1 MKKKLTVLFLVGFF
15 IGSYAQEFDKLKS
28 DLKREVIDTVKISL
42 TLKLAEHYLEAYNDS
57 SKLYID
63 QALKLASKSASPLFQ
78 AKASYLLAKFYEN
91 NNSYNKSIENYFEA
105 LVIYKKLDKGKKV
118 AKIYN
123 LIGDCYSQIYAENTA
138 IKYYLKSL
146 KLNDKLKNHEGIAH
160 DFLDIGK
167 LYYAQEN
174 YDSASKYFQ
183 NALKIYKLTDDKNG
197 IAVCYTNIGNAIS
210 DAGYYEA
217 GLNYYAKS
225 IELKEKIGDPYGVA
239 INLNNIGDSYVELE
253 QYSKAL
259 MYFNQSLDIANKT
272 NEKNLISVVLLNIS
286 RVQNKLKNYEKSI
299 LYAKKSMQIAHES
312 GYLDYEISNLE
323 NLIDAY
329 EGKGDIKEAHK
340 YHKIYKKIEDSL
352 QQIDKSKKVQL
363 FNALNELEEK
373 EYTID
378 NLSKKNRKVQKEYK
392 KVRRTTVFLIV
403 ATIVF
408 ALLIILLIVEYTS
421 KKKAFNLLS
430 EKSHQ
435 ISRMNNEIQEQRDH
449 LNKLNKTKDK
459 FFSIIA
465 HDLKNPFNSIKGF
478 TELMIENNAEY
489 DSEKRLKF
497 LKIVRESSS
506 KASSLLNNLLTWA
519 NAQSENFEFKPA
531 KINLKNEIESV
542 VTFLEIQAVNK
553 DIKIINEVAD
563 DIYVKADS
571 NMLRTILRNLISNA
585 IKFTNPRGSV
595 KISASEEDNFIKIAV
610 KDSGV
615 GIPKS
620 ELDKLFN
627 IETKTSTS
635 GTANEQGSGLGLVLC
650 KDFVQKHGGVIK
662 VKSELNKGSEFTFT
676 LPKWND

>member
-42 TLKLAEHYLEAYNDS
+42 TLKLAEHYLEAHNDS

-78 AKASYLLAKFYEN
+78 AKASYLLAKFHEN

-197 IAVCYTNIGNAIS
+197 IAVCYTNIGNAVS
-210 DAGYYEA
+210 DAGHYEA

-519 NAQSENFEFKPA
+519 NAQSENFEFKPT
-531 KINLKNEIESV
+531 KIHLKNEIESV

-595 KISASEEDNFIKIAV
+595 RISASEEDNFIKIAV